1 MFFGEILLR
10 NSAIASLIYVLSLI
24 LPQREVDPPG
34 IFDKPIMKVYDYI
47 VVGSGSAGGIVASRL
62 SEDSKASVLLLEA
75 GKSDLGPDDST
86 QIPFI
91 WTSNFGSEKVW
102 SYSTIPQKFSLFAYK
117 NPVTGLSGGK
127 VLGGSSSTNALT
139 FTRGS
144 PESFENW
151 ESEGATGW
159 GYDGVLPY
167 FKKLEDATRTT
178 YRDSILRG
186 QNGPIVLN
194 DDRNSQLGF
203 FHRIAAGELGLP
215 IVDCSGYNPIG
226 YCLTQI
232 NTHDGKRCSTSNK
245 YIRKALPR
253 NNLQVNLRSHVTKI
267 LMFNKKAI
275 GVEFVRDGQKQEVRA
290 RREIILS
297 AGTIGSAHILM
308 LSGIGPREHL
318 QNMKVP
324 VIADLPVGQNLK
336 DHMFASFQYNIK
348 IPININRMKV
358 TDPQQILNYILNKQG
373 IYSSTGTAGQIFES
387 FCRPKR
393 NIPDVELS
401 FLESAFESGSASNPA
416 IKDAIRAELIRRA
429 NSTSFQVLLF
439 PRSPKSTGEIRLAS
453 KDPFE
458 YPVIDPRYLSH
469 ADDLEMFVKGV
480 RFLRSLERTQAWKSI
495 GATLVRNDA
504 PGHCDDIIF
513 DSDNYWKCIG
523 RHFLNSAVNIVGT
536 CRIGSA
542 HDISAVVDPRLRVIG
557 IENLRVADASVMR
570 NIPSGQT
577 NAPTMMIGEKAADII
592 KQDNGGHY
600 SHNYK
605 GKLARNN
612 QRRRYVKYAKQLM
625 RYY

>member
-1 MFFGEILLR
+1 MIFGEMILR
-10 NSAIASLIYVLSLI
+10 NSAIASLLYILSMI
-24 LPQREVDPPG
+24 LPQRKVDPPG
-34 IFDKPIMKVYDYI
+34 VFDKPIMKVYDYI
-47 VVGSGSAGGIVASRL
+47 VVGSGSAGGIVATRL

-75 GKSDLGPDDST
+75 GKSDLEPDDST
-86 QIPFI
+86 QIPFV
-91 WTSNFGSEKVW
+91 WTSNFGSEKDW
-102 SYSTIPQKFSLFAYK
+102 RYSTIPQKFSLFAYK
-117 NPVTGLSGGK
+117 NPVAVLSGGK

-144 PESFENW
+144 PEIFENW

-178 YRDSILRG
+178 FGESILRG

-194 DDRNSQLGF
+194 DDKHSELGF
-203 FHRIAAGELGLP
+203 FHRVAAEELGLP
-215 IVDCSGYNPIG
+215 FLDCNGYNQIG

-232 NTHDGKRCSTSNK
+232 NTHCGKRSSISNM
-245 YIRKALPR
+245 YLRKALSR

-267 LMFNKKAI
+267 LIRNKKAI
-275 GVEFVRDGQKQEVRA
+275 GVQFVRDGQKQEVHA

-318 QNMKVP
+318 QNMEVP

-336 DHMFASFQYNIK
+336 DHMFATFQYNIK

-358 TDPQQILNYILNKQG
+358 TDPQQILKYILNRQG
-373 IYSSTGTAGQIFES
+373 IYSTTGTAGQIFES
-387 FCRPKR
+387 LSRPKR
-393 NIPDVELS
+393 KIPDVELA

-416 IKDAIRAELIRRA
+416 IKDVIRAELIRRA

-439 PRSPKSTGEIRLAS
+439 PHSPKSTGEIRLSS

-469 ADDLEMFVKGV
+469 ADDIKMFVKGV
-480 RFLRSLERTQAWKSI
+480 RFLRSLEQTKAWQSI
-495 GATLVRNDA
+495 GASLVRHDA
-504 PGHCDDIIF
+504 PGHCDDSIF

-523 RHFLNSAVNIVGT
+523 RHFLGSAAHIVGT

-542 HDISAVVDPRLRVIG
+542 LDRSAVVDPRLRVIG

-592 KQDNGGHY
+592 KQDNGGHC
-600 SHNYK
+600 SHDC
-605 GKLARNN
+605 
-612 QRRRYVKYAKQLM
+612 
-625 RYY
+625 